1 MSNFSYKVK
10 DDQPFLQNKRPT
22 NTDYNLPLLANVYI
36 ETQTI
41 ESLKGVFGFDWMRT
55 EYHCDIFQLDEKIQ
69 ITRLDHP

>member
-10 DDQPFLQNKRPT
+10 DDQPLLPTQRPA

-41 ESLKGVFGFDWMRT
+41 ESLKGVFGFDWRGQNIIV
-55 EYHCDIFQLDEKIQ
+55 IFFSLMKKFK
-69 ITRLDHP
+69 LHV